1 VALPPLLLYRIVRNV
16 LRRGDLWRRLLPAL
30 PLVILFTLVWSIGEL
45 VGYLV
50 GPGTSDEK
58 VR

>member
-1 VALPPLLLYRIVRNV
+1 
-16 LRRGDLWRRLLPAL
+16 LWRRLLPAL